1 MRFFGLLISLL
12 VVLDCAAAQVDIENV
27 RLWPAPK
34 HTRVV
39 FDVGAPVPHSLFVLE
54 KPSRI
59 VIDLRNAR
67 LRRAIPVAASE
78 DSFLAGIRSASRNR
92 GDLRVV
98 LDLKQAARA
107 KSFLLKPNAKYGHRL
122 VIDLQVPVSAKQ
134 PKQPVRQITATK
146 LKPKAK
152 VKLRDLVIAIDAGHG
167 GEDPGALGAR
177 GSKEKIVVMQIAR
190 QLEKLIRRERGL
202 RAVMVRRGD
211 YYVGL
216 RERMRIARRE
226 KADLFVSIH
235 ADAFKDSRVRGS
247 SVYVLSHNGASSE
260 AAKWLADQENS
271 ADLIGGVSLDDKDD
285 LLASVLLDL
294 SQTATLSASTDAAG
308 DILKQLKGLGKT
320 HKRRVQRA
328 GFMVLKS
335 PDIPSILIETAFI
348 SNPAEERKLLSPR
361 HQRSLAAA
369 ILKGVRAHLER
380 TAPPDSLLAARKHV
394 IARGDTLSKI
404 ANHYRVSMDALR
416 TANALPHD
424 KLFTGQILRIPPT
437 HGS

>member
-1 MRFFGLLISLL
+1 MRFFGFLISLL
-12 VVLDCAAAQVDIENV
+12 VVLDCGAAQVDIENV

-39 FDVGAPVPHSLFVLE
+39 FDVGAPVPHSLFVLKE
-54 KPSRI
+54 PNRI
-59 VIDLRNAR
+59 VVDLRNAR
-67 LRRAIPVAASE
+67 LRRPIPVVASK
-78 DSFLAGIRSASRNR
+78 DSFLASIRSAPREH

-98 LDLKQAARA
+98 LDLKQTARA

-122 VIDLQVPVSAKQ
+122 VIDLQVPTSTARPERPTKQLVVS
-134 PKQPVRQITATK
+134 
-146 LKPKAK
+146 KPKT
-152 VKLRDLVIAIDAGHG
+152 KLRDLVIAIDAGHG
-167 GEDPGALGAR
+167 GEDPGATGAS
-177 GSKEKIVVMQIAR
+177 GSREKIVVLQIAR
-190 QLEKLIRRERGL
+190 QLEKLIRRQRGM
-202 RAVMVRRGD
+202 RAVMVRNGD

-216 RERMRIARRE
+216 RERMRIARQK

-235 ADAFKDSRVRGS
+235 ADAFRDSRVRGS

-294 SQTATLSASTDAAG
+294 SQTATLSASTEAAG

-320 HKRRVQRA
+320 HKREVQHA

-361 HQRSLAAA
+361 HQRLLAGA
-369 ILKGVRAHLER
+369 ILKGIRTHLER

-404 ANHYRVSMDALR
+404 ADRYRVSMDALR
-416 TANALPHD
+416 LVNALPHD
-424 KLFTGQILRIPPT
+424 KLFAGQVLRIPPT